1 MFDGSTR
8 LPMLQ
13 GGVDVGNSMGNFS
26 PGTWQASQVLQ
37 NCSKIQPWQ
46 CDPNLRNVGWGP
58 KSSLLGFGAGFP
70 QQKNG
75 IGFRGRGALK
85 GGKRTVNTPFI
96 LGHLEGGALKNSIF

>member
-1 MFDGSTR
+1 MLEIPWEIFPPAPDRR
-8 LPMLQ
+8 LRFCKTVP
-13 GGVDVGNSMGNFS
+13 
-26 PGTWQASQVLQ
+26 
-37 NCSKIQPWQ
+37 KIQPWQ